1 MGSKPPLGKYPKLL
15 ERYGF
20 DQTYAS
26 GLRSSFDIISK
37 KRDKVMILKFV
48 DNIDSL
54 SRDEALALKK
64 LNDFFDA
71 NVFVVFRTYKG
82 KKAEKET
89 MFTRHGVDCLS
100 HATFELALNGGNI
113 VRAQRFIKAKYKIDS
128 NELKRLRK
136 LQNISMSGLSTRL
149 KISKDTIYRYEK
161 GNGFA
166 TKPTLR
172 KLEGFFKTT
181 LTETQTKVVTQGK
194 NYTYHKISSTLDVNF
209 LNVGS
214 SPFHVLGKKH
224 SRYEIAYESDRRTM
238 KKLADFYKKL
248 SDVLDD
254 DYPFFIKNEKN
265 KLENLDGIPLLS
277 NKELR
282 EIKDEKELLD
292 IIQSR
297 KKN

>member
-1 MGSKPPLGKYPKLL
+1 MGSKPDLGKYSKLL

-37 KRDKVMILKFV
+37 KRDRVMILKFV

-54 SRDEALALKK
+54 SKSDALALKK
-64 LNDFFDA
+64 LNGFFDA
-71 NVFVVFRTYKG
+71 DVFVVFRTYKG
-82 KKAEKET
+82 RKAERET
-89 MFTRHGVDCLS
+89 IFTRHGVDCLS
-100 HATFELALNGGNI
+100 HATFESALNGGNI
-113 VRAQRFIKAKYKIDS
+113 VRAERFMKAKYRVDS

-136 LQNISMSGLSTRL
+136 LQNISMNSLSTKL
-149 KISKDTIYRYEK
+149 KISKDTIYRYER
-161 GNGFA
+161 GTGFA

-181 LTETQTKVVTQGK
+181 LVETQTKVEKQNE
-194 NYTYHKISSTLDVNF
+194 NYVYHKISNTLDVNF
-209 LNVGS
+209 LDVGS
-214 SPFHVLGKKH
+214 SPFFMLGKKH

-254 DYPFFIKNEKN
+254 DYPFFIKNENN
-265 KLENLDGIPLLS
+265 KLDNLDGIPLIS

-282 EIKDEKELLD
+282 TIRDEKELLD